1 MPTTPRVRRSITHT
15 VPLGTKVVRPPPEMT
30 AYRPSEVTAEPF
42 GREGRTTSSASAGLV
57 SGMRATSAPGSP
69 ARAFSRSTIETLLAR
84 KLGTT
89 ISFPFG
95 VKEGMKG
102 RVCPAGSLVPTRT
115 RATSAFTVGSASAAS
130 IRSTSMMEIV
140 LPSSAMRWLSRLA
153 ATM

>member
-1 MPTTPRVRRSITHT
+1 VPTTPRVRRSITHT

-89 ISFPFG
+89 ISFPFVPRRIIG
-95 VKEGMKG
+95 ADTHPRYLRLHG
-102 RVCPAGSLVPTRT
+102 REPGKVARSATRT
-115 RATSAFTVGSASAAS
+115 GLGKPGR
-130 IRSTSMMEIV
+130 
-140 LPSSAMRWLSRLA
+140 
-153 ATM
+153 